1 MSQSDAPV
9 LALDVPSGVDASS
22 GDSAGAHVGAATT
35 MTLALPKTGL
45 DVGAVGDL
53 WVADIGIPRS
63 VLERAGIPQPRRTSS
78 HGDIGCASRPRRA
91 CSAEAAPEDIEG
103 EQERDSDGEEEAA

>member
-1 MSQSDAPV
+1 VDAPV

-22 GDSAGAHVGAATT
+22 GESPGEHVRAATT

-63 VLERAGIPQPRRTSS
+63 VLERAGIQQPPADLFARGYRVRLTPP
-78 HGDIGCASRPRRA
+78 PRVF
-91 CSAEAAPEDIEG
+91 S
-103 EQERDSDGEEEAA
+103 